1 MKRNPT
7 LSRMFVVSF
16 LLFLMLPLAAV
27 VTVFLVSSYAS
38 QDENVKNRLSIV
50 ATSLSDRINDRLDN
64 PYRFLESVAEMAG
77 KYGQTDEHLDT
88 MLSSGIKSFKIF
100 EAIYILDREGRISL
114 FDSSYYKSYDR
125 SDFIGIP
132 LPEISYKTGV
142 DNKWSRAVTSPLS
155 NNMVV
160 RAMVAFDNGYV
171 VGDISTEFIS
181 EMLAESVQDNS
192 TQITITGA
200 DGQVI
205 ASSVRN
211 MTGNLSKHPLMTLAG
226 SFEPTMLNYHFGK
239 DERVG
244 TIKTVRTPG
253 WFLLYEQTA
262 SSAYVYFTQ
271 ILLMNVG
278 SAAVLI
284 GFSLFILFFIRAK
297 VIVPMRLLTERS
309 EMIAQGT
316 FLQFR
321 DSEKGVFK
329 ELRTLYDSFEKMM
342 ITINRREKE
351 LKDKEEY
358 LRSVFDS
365 TTTTGI
371 LIISTDAEPIIMDA
385 NVGAQ
390 IIFGYK
396 LSEMLGLPPAGL
408 IKALGNELA
417 DMCSES
423 RRTDAMVTKQLEM
436 VKKNGMLFPVL
447 CSVYPLFG
455 SNGNIMGFICVC
467 IDITEITR
475 VQNELESE
483 KERLDVTL
491 RSIGEGVVAADKFGR
506 ITLVNS
512 SAENILGQKYRFILG
527 HNINEVI
534 QVYDYETGKSLSE
547 RITDLSP
554 KSNRTFRANMVT
566 KDAGV
571 ITVFITSSAMTNNK
585 GEIIGSVYVFRD
597 ITDRMKMEQ
606 ELINRKKMLE
616 DINRSLEKRVQVET
630 EKRRKNEQML
640 FEQAKFAA
648 MGQMI
653 SAIAHQWRQPL
664 NALALYVQDIEDA
677 YETGEVDKLYLMNFS
692 SNAMRLI
699 DHMSATID
707 DFRNFFHSANST
719 ERVDIPSVILES
731 MSLVTTQFRSQ
742 MINYKVIIR
751 DNGKEQIFE
760 NKLPDIYEPINDIK
774 LTIFSS
780 ELKQVMLNIY
790 QNARDAIIE
799 YRKETG
805 EKIGNIITTLTF
817 KSDRLKI
824 EIENDGGNIPE
835 ETLGRIFDP
844 YFTTKAE
851 GEGTGIGLYMSKIII
866 EDHMDG
872 LLVAQNTK
880 NGALFSITLTYDN
893 K

>member
-1 MKRNPT
+1 MKTNPT

-16 LLFLMLPLAAV
+16 LLFLMLPLAV
-27 VTVFLVSSYAS
+27 VLTVFLVSSYNS
-38 QDENVKNRLSIV
+38 QDENVKNRLNIV
-50 ATSLSDRINDRLDN
+50 ASSLNDRINDRLDN
-64 PYRFLESVAEMAG
+64 PYRFLETIAEVAE
-77 KYGQTDEHLDT
+77 KYGQKNEHLDT

-100 EAIYILDREGRISL
+100 EAIYVLDSKARISL

-125 SDFIGIP
+125 ADFIGIP
-132 LPEISYKTGV
+132 LPDISYKTGME
-142 DNKWSRAVTSPLS
+142 NKWSRAVTSPLS

-160 RAMVAFDNGYV
+160 RAVVEFEGGYV
-171 VGDISTEFIS
+171 VGDISTGFIS
-181 EMLAESVQDNS
+181 ELLAEAAQDSS
-192 TQITITGA
+192 TVITLAAA
-200 DGQVI
+200 DGTII
-205 ASSVRN
+205 ASSVKN
-211 MTGNLSKHPLMTLAG
+211 TAGSLSKHPLMSLAG
-226 SFEPTMLNYHFGK
+226 SYEPVMLNYHFGK
-239 DERVG
+239 EERVG

-253 WFLLYEQTA
+253 WFLLYEQSA

-278 SAAVLI
+278 SAVVLV
-284 GFSLFILFFIRAK
+284 GFSIFILFFIRAK

-316 FLQFR
+316 FLEFK

-342 ITINRREKE
+342 ITIDRREKE
-351 LKDKEEY
+351 LRDKEEY

-371 LIISTDAEPIIMDA
+371 LIISTDAEPIIIDA

-396 LSEMLGLPPAGL
+396 LSELLGLPPAGL
-408 IKALGNELA
+408 IKALGDELA
-417 DMCSES
+417 DMCMES

-436 VKKNGMLFPVL
+436 VKKNGMVFPVL

-475 VQNELESE
+475 VQSELESE

-534 QVYDYETGKSLSE
+534 QVYDYETGKSLTDK
-547 RITDLSP
+547 ITDLSP
-554 KSNRTFRANMVT
+554 KSNRTYRANMVT
-566 KDAGV
+566 KEAGV

-616 DINRSLEKRVQVET
+616 DVNKSLEKRVLIET

-677 YETGEVDKLYLMNFS
+677 HEMGEVDRQYLINFT

-719 ERVDIPSVILES
+719 EKVDVAAVILES
-731 MSLVTTQFRSQ
+731 LSLVTTQLRSQ

-751 DNGKEQIFE
+751 DGQNEVIFE
-760 NKLPDIYEPINDIK
+760 NKIPEDYRPINDTQ
-774 LTIFSS
+774 LTIFPS
-780 ELKQVMLNIY
+780 ELKQVLLNIY
-790 QNARDAIIE
+790 QNAKDAIID
-799 YRKETG
+799 YRKNTG
-805 EKIGNIITTLTF
+805 EKIGNIMTTVAY

-824 EIENDGGNIPE
+824 DIENDGGNIPE

-844 YFTTKAE
+844 YFTTKPE

-880 NGALFSITLTYDN
+880 SGALFSITLTYDS
-893 K
+893 